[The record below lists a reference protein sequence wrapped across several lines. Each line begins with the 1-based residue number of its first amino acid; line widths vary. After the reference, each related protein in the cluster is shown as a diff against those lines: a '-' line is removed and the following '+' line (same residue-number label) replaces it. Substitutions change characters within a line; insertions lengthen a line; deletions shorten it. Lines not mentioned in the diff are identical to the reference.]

1 MTIQERL
8 DFLDRCSFAVT
19 SVAASSLPS
28 VRRSVG
34 EAGVDD
40 LLRVGIVLSELLHRP
55 SEGDLLRKS
64 AFGKLVADSHHIIV
78 MTAATE
84 LDFGF
89 RQLGRNE
96 GVEVGL
102 DALYLLVF
110 LALLGIGSSGGG
122 DFFRRE
128 RNDLGFRSE
137 KNVGVVGKTA
147 QSGDVLALHIR
158 LGSQKFLVIGI
169 AGIKRLLVV
178 CLELLHFFLILGNS
192 RKLRGYLI
200 GEDNTESVAA
210 HRDVAH
216 QRMRIGN
223 DLRLQLTKSIGIIC
237 AIYAICGENM
247 VEVHERHTRELS
259 DVASALSSL
268 EEARHSKELA
278 FVFESLTTGLAIRP
292 GEYSQLLIAT
302 DEVGDSFKK
311 PRQGQLAG
319 HVMENAYVHKYQSLV
334 V

>member
-128 RNDLGFRSE
+128 RNDFGFRSE

-169 AGIKRLLVV
+169 TGIEGLLIV
-178 CLELLHFFLILGNS
+178 CLVLLHLFLILGNS
-192 RKLRGYLI
+192 RKLWGYLI

-210 HRDVAH
+210 HRDIAH
-216 QRMRIGN
+216 QRMRVGD
-223 DLRLQLTKSIGIIC
+223 DLRLQLI
-237 AIYAICGENM
+237 
-247 VEVHERHTRELS
+247 
-259 DVASALSSL
+259 
-268 EEARHSKELA
+268 
-278 FVFESLTTGLAIRP
+278 
-292 GEYSQLLIAT
+292 
-302 DEVGDSFKK
+302 KK
-311 PRQGQLAG
+311 PGC
-319 HVMENAYVHKYQSLV
+319 VMAHGSHGSHGFFVCLGRRNVSANMWCNIREIRGIRVRH
-334 V
+334 